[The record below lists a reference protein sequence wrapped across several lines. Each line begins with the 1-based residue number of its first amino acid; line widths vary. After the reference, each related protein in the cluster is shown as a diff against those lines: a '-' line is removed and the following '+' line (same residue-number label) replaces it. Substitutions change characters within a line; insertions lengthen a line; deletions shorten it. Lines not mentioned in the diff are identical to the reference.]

1 MKLRINRTVV
11 YHRKSKHDPTEPD
24 LAKKNKKEKTKK
36 KSEKIIVASKRRG
49 CRKSTT
55 AKIGEKLSIKK

>member
-1 MKLRINRTVV
+1 M

-24 LAKKNKKEKTKK
+24 LAKKEQERKDEK